1 MSDIMANTF
10 AAYLNASAY
19 RYSILL
25 RSHLNAND
33 PTFFSTP
40 SLLIARV
47 IYFKYDCDKT
57 RFLACRYLFWRGP
70 KARNK
75 EKKIQQQTSTEN
87 KQHPHWKEGPAEH
100 IVRSD
105 TKHDGMTCRRGGETH
120 CQQFMCCAN
129 DFSITQCSQPHDSAY
144 CLCQSCQGV
153 STPSGREQKPTIHI
167 FQDVKPHKKKE
178 VPLFTLHIISAD
190 SLSSA
195 LCLSFNNLKYLEE
208 AQNKP

>member
-1 MSDIMANTF
+1 MKCQISWLTLLLHTSIPQSTGT
-10 AAYLNASAY
+10 ASF
-19 RYSILL
+19 SG
-25 RSHLNAND
+25 LNAND

-70 KARNK
+70 KARSK
-75 EKKIQQQTSTEN
+75 EKKMQQQTSTEN
-87 KQHPHWKEGPAEH
+87 KQHPYWKEGPAEH

-105 TKHDGMTCRRGGETH
+105 TKHDGMKCRRGGETH

-129 DFSITQCSQPHDSAY
+129 DFSITQCSQHHDFAY

-153 STPSGREQKPTIHI
+153 STRSGREQKPTIHI
-167 FQDVKPHKKKE
+167 FQDVKPHKKKRS
-178 VPLFTLHIISAD
+178 LFSHCTLFLQI
-190 SLSSA
+190 LSPV
-195 LCLSFNNLKYLEE
+195 LCVWVSRT
-208 AQNKP
+208 